1 MAGTPPDFMAF
12 EISNPSTTPAN
23 WQPKAN
29 PWLIASAVMLA
40 TFMEVLDTSVAN
52 VALAHV
58 AGNLAVSY
66 DDATWVL
73 TSYLVANAVV
83 LPITGWLGRY
93 FGRKRFLMTCIGIFT
108 AASALCGMA
117 TSLPMLVLARMLQG
131 AGGGA
136 LQPIAQAVLLESFPP
151 EKRGLSMSFYAM
163 GVVVAPILGPT
174 LGGWL
179 TDDYSWRWAF
189 FINLPI
195 GILASIMILTFLEDP
210 PYLQRSRSGTID
222 YIGFLALLAWV
233 GCLQVM
239 LDRGQD
245 EDWFS
250 SDSIWWLAA
259 GAAFGFIFFVAWEL
273 RSDHPIVNLGVL
285 ADRNLAIGSFL
296 MCVVGIILFG
306 TTAVLPQFLQ
316 NLLGYTAFQAGLVM
330 SPRGIGA
337 MIGSFISGQIIRKVD
352 GRKWQAGGFLLLALS
367 MWWFG
372 GFNLSINPGVIIVP
386 VIISG
391 LGITHIFVPMSTF
404 SVASIPRE
412 KMGDATGITSLLR
425 NLGGS
430 IGISLMT
437 TLITRGTQIH
447 QGLLVSHL
455 TPFNPQYRQQL
466 STLQRTLNPMSGAST
481 AHNQAYA
488 VIYNVLQ
495 QQASLLSYLDMFR
508 LLAIVCVVC
517 IPAVLLFKKPKTRSA
532 AALTY

>member
-1 MAGTPPDFMAF
+1 
-12 EISNPSTTPAN
+12 
-23 WQPKAN
+23 
-29 PWLIASAVMLA
+29 MLA

-52 VALAHV
+52 VALAHI

-93 FGRKRFLMTCIGIFT
+93 FGRKRFLLTCVGIFT
-108 AASALCGMA
+108 VASALCGMA
-117 TSLPMLVLARMLQG
+117 TSLPMLVLARIIQG

-179 TDDYSWRWAF
+179 TDDFSWRWAF
-189 FINLPI
+189 YINLPV
-195 GILASIMILTFLEDP
+195 GILAIIMILIFLEDP
-210 PYLQRSRSGTID
+210 PYLERFRSGSID
-222 YIGFLALLAWV
+222 YVGFSALVIWV

-245 EDWFS
+245 ADWFS
-250 SDSIWWLAA
+250 SDFIRWLAA
-259 GAAFGFIFFVAWEL
+259 GAAVGFAFFLVWEF
-273 RSDHPIVNLGVL
+273 RSEHPIVNLRVL
-285 ADRNLAIGSFL
+285 ANRNFAIGSGL
-296 MCVVGIILFG
+296 MLVVGVILYG

-316 NLLGYTAFQAGLVM
+316 NLLGYTAFQTGVVM
-330 SPRGIGA
+330 SPRGMGA
-337 MIGSFISGQIIRKVD
+337 MIGSFISGRIISKID

-372 GFNLSINPGVIIVP
+372 GSNLNINPGLVIIP
-386 VIISG
+386 MIISG
-391 LGITHIFVPMSTF
+391 FGITHIFVPMTTF

-430 IGISLMT
+430 IGISLT
-437 TLITRGTQIH
+437 TTFIARRTQVH
-447 QGLLVSHL
+447 QALLVSHL
-455 TPFNPQYRQQL
+455 TPFNPQFRQQL
-466 STLQRTLNPMSGAST
+466 SSLQNALNPFSGGTT
-481 AHNQAYA
+481 AHHQAYA
-488 VIYNVLQ
+488 VIYNILR
-495 QQASLLSYLDMFR
+495 QQASLLSYIDMFR
-508 LLAIVCVVC
+508 ILVIVCLVC
-517 IPAVLLFKKPKTRSA
+517 IPAVLLFRKPQGRSEPA
-532 AALTY
+532 VTH

>member
-1 MAGTPPDFMAF
+1 M
-12 EISNPSTTPAN
+12 SYPSTAPGE
-23 WQPKAN
+23 WQPRAN

-52 VALAHV
+52 VSLAHI

-93 FGRKRFLMTCIGIFT
+93 FGRKRFLLACVGIFT
-108 AASALCGMA
+108 VASALCGMA
-117 TSLPMLVLARMLQG
+117 TSLPMLVLARIVQG

-151 EKRGLSMSFYAM
+151 EKRALSMSFYAM

-179 TDDYSWRWAF
+179 TDDYSWRWVF
-189 FINLPI
+189 YINLPI
-195 GILASIMILTFLEDP
+195 GILAIMMILIFLEDP
-210 PYLQRSRSGTID
+210 PYLQRSRSGSID
-222 YIGFLALLAWV
+222 YIGFLALLIWI

-245 EDWFS
+245 ADWFS
-250 SDSIWWLAA
+250 SDFIRWLAA
-259 GAAFGFIFFVAWEL
+259 SAAVGFVFFIVWEL
-273 RSDHPIVNLGVL
+273 RSEHPIVNLGVL
-285 ADRNLAIGSFL
+285 VDRNLAIGSFL
-296 MCVVGIILFG
+296 MFVVGIILFG

-337 MIGSFISGQIIRKVD
+337 LIGSFISGRIISKVD
-352 GRKWQAGGFLLLALS
+352 GRKWQAGGVLLLALS

-372 GFNLSINPGVIIVP
+372 GFNLNINPSVILIP

-391 LGITHIFVPMSTF
+391 LGITNIFVPMSTF

-430 IGISLMT
+430 MGISLMT
-437 TLITRGTQIH
+437 TFIARGTQVH
-447 QGLLVSHL
+447 QALLVSHL
-455 TPFNPQYRQQL
+455 TPFNPPFRQQL
-466 STLQRTLNPMSGAST
+466 STLQSALTPLSGGT
-481 AHNQAYA
+481 TGHHQAYA
-488 VIYNVLQ
+488 VIYSILQ
-495 QQASLLSYLDMFR
+495 QQAALFSYVDMFR
-508 LLAIVCVVC
+508 LLAIVCLVC
-517 IPAVLLFKKPKTRSA
+517 IPAVLLFKKPKSRSA
-532 AALTY
+532 AALTH